1 MNSGEADE
9 WPAKE
14 FRIIEV
20 LSKGNTVYVLS
31 NATQTD
37 YQVDLNYNAY
47 TVTRLMFNDNDK
59 VVEAANLTE
68 GRFILEQT
76 GFEISR

>member
-1 MNSGEADE
+1 
-9 WPAKE
+9 
-14 FRIIEV
+14 
-20 LSKGNTVYVLS
+20 
-31 NATQTD
+31 
-37 YQVDLNYNAY
+37 
-47 TVTRLMFNDNDK
+47 MFNDNDK